1 MHSLPALACPSRL
14 CRAAILFSG
23 VVWGLAGAARSQ
35 EQEPTPPPKPP
46 DYESLL
52 KRLDEQ
58 EAMIRE
64 LAEKE
69 KQRTE
74 ADAAKKPPT
83 FEALYDK
90 GFILRS
96 TKEAKTPFE
105 LRINGRMQFRYTGFA
120 TANDE
125 YRNLETRAS
134 TSGDPIAVS
143 DLNEFEI
150 ERGRLEFRVMALDPK
165 LRFFMNLDS
174 DTDDG
179 HTVIF
184 HDFWMNYA
192 FDPAFDLYVGKAFV
206 PGSRDWLN
214 GSLRTQLADRSLA
227 TTYFRPDRSVGI
239 WAIGQ
244 PIEGL
249 WYRAMVGNG
258 LWASDL
264 TPEQVNTEFAYA
276 ASIWCEPFG
285 KYGQSYADLEHS
297 EELVAQMGAS
307 FAFGEQS
314 GTTQTGASIAESR
327 FLRLSDGSRLTSL
340 GVDHA
345 DEYLAAFDA
354 AFKFQ
359 GASLNSEVFHR
370 WLREIDPTGP
380 APTGFPERSQEDWGF
395 YVDAGF
401 FLIEKTLEP
410 AVRYSAIYG
419 SQKKSSEY
427 ACALNL
433 FLDGTHNNKLTLEG
447 GWYDGSPVQNTG
459 ANFRIGDD
467 GFRVIAQWQV
477 AF

>member
-1 MHSLPALACPSRL
+1 MSTEPQVRPSRTL
-14 CRAAILFSG
+14 VALFVLS
-23 VVWGLAGAARSQ
+23 AGTNAWA
-35 EQEPTPPPKPP
+35 QEPTTPSQPPI
-46 DYESLL
+46 DLEALL

-69 KQRTE
+69 KQRQE
-74 ADAAKKPPT
+74 AEASKKPSG
-83 FEALYDK
+83 FEALYDR
-90 GFILRS
+90 GFLLRS
-96 TKEAKTPFE
+96 TKDSKTPFE

-120 TANDE
+120 AASDR
-125 YRNLETRAS
+125 YSNLETRAS
-134 TSGDPIAVS
+134 ASGAPLEVS

-150 ERGRLEFRVMALDPK
+150 ERGRLEFRAMALDPK

-184 HDFWMNYA
+184 HDFWMNYE
-192 FDPAFDLYVGKAFV
+192 FDKAFDLYVGKAFV

-214 GSLRTQLADRSLA
+214 GSLRTHLADRSLA

-244 PIEGL
+244 PAEGF

-264 TPEQVNTEFAYA
+264 TPDQVNTEFAYA
-276 ASIWCEPFG
+276 ASIWFEPFG
-285 KYGQSYADLEHS
+285 KYGQSYADLECS
-297 EELVAQMGAS
+297 EDLVAQMGAS

-314 GTTQTGASIAESR
+314 GTTSTGASLAESR
-327 FLRLSDGSRLTSL
+327 FLRLSDGSRLTGL

-345 DEYLAAFDA
+345 DEFLASFDA

-359 GASLNSEVFHR
+359 GASLNGEIFHR
-370 WLREIDPTGP
+370 WLREIDPTGA
-380 APTGFPERSQEDWGF
+380 APTGFPERTQEDWGF

-427 ACALNL
+427 ACALNWY
-433 FLDGTHNNKLTLEG
+433 LDGTHNNKLTLEG

-459 ANFRIGDD
+459 ANYRIGDD